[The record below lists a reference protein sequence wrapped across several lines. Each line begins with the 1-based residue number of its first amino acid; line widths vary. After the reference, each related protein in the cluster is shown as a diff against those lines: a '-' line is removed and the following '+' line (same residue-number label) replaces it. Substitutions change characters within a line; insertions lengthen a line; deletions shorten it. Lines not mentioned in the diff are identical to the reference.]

1 MQNSLK
7 TRSTYWQILPYIQ
20 QQKQTIAK
28 ALVCTLGFTVFWPI
42 MAWLIGETASK
53 FVGTGDFKGFTKL
66 AAASAIIF
74 LIRSIIQYGQDTLM
88 AKAAL
93 TIALEIRKKTYT
105 HLQKLNIGYFETA
118 KTGDLSYRLTED
130 IDRIGEVINKFFH
143 QFIPSILQLIVIIGY
158 MIYLN
163 WQLTLGALIIIP
175 LMALLISWFGEKLL
189 RYSRESQDRIS
200 DLSSLLTEVFS
211 GIRLI
216 KAFVAEDYEIARF
229 AEEAEKNRR
238 AKYLSERIKALQFIV
253 VGFPEAV
260 SIILLFLLGG
270 WQIEQG
276 NLTGSQFI
284 SYIAGAAL
292 LIDPIATT
300 TANYGD
306 FKQGEASSDRI
317 FELLAIAPTV
327 VEKPGALELPHVTG
341 KVEYRNINFAY
352 PPQSP
357 LGKGGKES
365 QPPLGKGGKESQPP
379 LDKGGKES
387 QSPLGKGGKESQPP
401 LDKGGRESQSPLGK
415 GGKESQPPLDKG
427 GREPQPS
434 LDKGGKEPQPSLDK
448 GGKEPHPPL
457 DKGGQGGVPI
467 LQNMSLLALPG
478 EMIALVGASG
488 AGKTTLVNLLP
499 RFYDPQAGQVLIDG
513 IDVQDVTLNTLRR
526 QIGIVPQETI
536 LFSGTIAQNIAFGRS
551 FYELKD
557 VEKAAEI
564 ANAHQFISEFPDGY
578 QTWVG
583 ERGVNLSGGQK
594 QRIAIARAVLLNPRI
609 LILDEA
615 TSALDSESEA
625 LVQEALERLM
635 QDRTVFI
642 IAHRLATVR
651 KADRILVL
659 EKGRVVESGTH
670 EELLEKGDR
679 YARYYAQQFS

>member
-28 ALVCTLGFTVFWPI
+28 ALVCTLGFTIFWPI

-93 TIALEIRKKTYT
+93 TIALEIRKKVYT

-118 KTGDLSYRLTED
+118 QTGDLSYRLTED

-143 QFIPSILQLIVIIGY
+143 QFIPSILQLIVIVGY

-163 WQLTLGALIIIP
+163 WQLTLGALVIIP

-229 AEEAEKNRR
+229 TEEAEKNRR

-317 FELLAIAPTV
+317 FELLAIVPTV
-327 VEKPGALELPHVTG
+327 VEKPGAIELPHVTG

-357 LGKGGKES
+357 LNKGGKEPQS
-365 QPPLGKGGKESQPP
+365 PLIKGGKEA
-379 LDKGGKES
+379 
-387 QSPLGKGGKESQPP
+387 QSPI
-401 LDKGGRESQSPLGK
+401 
-415 GGKESQPPLDKG
+415 
-427 GREPQPS
+427 
-434 LDKGGKEPQPSLDK
+434 DKGGKEPQPPLYK
-448 GGKEPHPPL
+448 GGKEPQPPL

-551 FYELKD
+551 YYELKD

-635 QDRTVFI
+635 CDRTVFI

>member
-1 MQNSLK
+1 LRGQNILK

-20 QQKQTIAK
+20 QQKQTIIK
-28 ALVCTLGFTVFWPI
+28 ALVCTLAFTVFWPI
-42 MAWLIGETASK
+42 IAWLIGETATK
-53 FVGTGDFKGFTKL
+53 FVGKGDLKGFTQL
-66 AAASAIIF
+66 ASLSAVIF
-74 LIRSIIQYGQDTLM
+74 LVRGIVQYGQDTLM

-93 TIALEIRKKTYT
+93 AIALEIRKKVYS
-105 HLQKLNIGYFETA
+105 HLQKLNLGYFETA

-143 QFIPSILQLIVIIGY
+143 QFIPGVLQLIVVMGY

-163 WQLTLGALIIIP
+163 WQLTLGALIIAP
-175 LMALLISWFGEKLL
+175 LMALLISWFGQKLL
-189 RYSRESQDRIS
+189 AYSRESQNRIS
-200 DLSSLLTEVFS
+200 DLSALLTEVFS

-216 KAFVAEDYEIARF
+216 RAFVAEEYEIARF

-238 AKYLSERIKALQFIV
+238 AKYLSEQIKALQFIV
-253 VGFPEAV
+253 IGFPEAISV
-260 SIILLFLLGG
+260 ILLFLLGA
-270 WQIEQG
+270 WQIDRG
-276 NLTGSQFI
+276 NLTGAQFI

-292 LIDPIATT
+292 LIDPIAIT

-317 FELLAIAPTV
+317 FELLAIQPAV
-327 VEKPGALELPHVTG
+327 VEKPGAIELPHVTG

-352 PPQSP
+352 NS
-357 LGKGGKES
+357 ET
-365 QPPLGKGGKESQPP
+365 
-379 LDKGGKES
+379 
-387 QSPLGKGGKESQPP
+387 
-401 LDKGGRESQSPLGK
+401 
-415 GGKESQPPLDKG
+415 
-427 GREPQPS
+427 
-434 LDKGGKEPQPSLDK
+434 
-448 GGKEPHPPL
+448 
-457 DKGGQGGVPI
+457 PI

-499 RFYDPQAGQVLIDG
+499 RFYDPQAGQILIDG
-513 IDVQDVTLNTLRR
+513 IDIQDVTLNTLRR

-551 FYELKD
+551 YYELKD
-557 VEKAAEI
+557 VEKAAQI

-594 QRIAIARAVLLNPRI
+594 QRIAIARAVLLDPRI

-615 TSALDSESEA
+615 TSALDSESET

-635 QDRTVFI
+635 RDRTVFI

-659 EKGRVVESGTH
+659 EKGRIMESGTH

-679 YARYYAQQFS
+679 YARYYAQQFSQ

>member
-1 MQNSLK
+1 MK

-93 TIALEIRKKTYT
+93 TIALEIRKKAYT

-118 KTGDLSYRLTED
+118 QTGDLSYRLTED

-143 QFIPSILQLIVIIGY
+143 QFIPSILQLIVIMGY

-175 LMALLISWFGEKLL
+175 LMALLISWFGQKLL

-229 AEEAEKNRR
+229 TEEAEKNRR

-317 FELLAIAPTV
+317 FELLAILPTV
-327 VEKPGALELPHVTG
+327 VEKPGAIELPHVTG

-357 LGKGGKES
+357 L
-365 QPPLGKGGKESQPP
+365 
-379 LDKGGKES
+379 
-387 QSPLGKGGKESQPP
+387 
-401 LDKGGRESQSPLGK
+401 
-415 GGKESQPPLDKG
+415 
-427 GREPQPS
+427 
-434 LDKGGKEPQPSLDK
+434 DKGGKEP
-448 GGKEPHPPL
+448 
-457 DKGGQGGVPI
+457 GQAGVPI

-635 QDRTVFI
+635 CDRTVFI

>member
-1 MQNSLK
+1 LRGQNILK

-20 QQKQTIAK
+20 QQKQTIIK
-28 ALVCTLGFTVFWPI
+28 ALVCTLAFTVFWPVI
-42 MAWLIGETASK
+42 AWLIGETATK
-53 FVGTGDFKGFTKL
+53 FVGKGDLKGFTQL
-66 AAASAIIF
+66 AALSAVIF
-74 LIRSIIQYGQDTLM
+74 LVRGIVQYGQDTLM

-93 TIALEIRKKTYT
+93 TIALEIRKKVYS
-105 HLQKLNIGYFETA
+105 HLQKLNLGYFETA

-143 QFIPSILQLIVIIGY
+143 QFIPGVLQLVVVMGY

-163 WQLTLGALIIIP
+163 WQLTLGALIIAP
-175 LMALLISWFGEKLL
+175 LMALLISWFGQKLL
-189 RYSRESQDRIS
+189 AYSRESQNRIS
-200 DLSSLLTEVFS
+200 DLSALLTEVFS

-216 KAFVAEDYEIARF
+216 RAFVAEEYEIARF

-238 AKYLSERIKALQFIV
+238 AKYLSEQIKALQFIV
-253 VGFPEAV
+253 IGFPEAISV
-260 SIILLFLLGG
+260 ILLFLLGA
-270 WQIEQG
+270 WQIDRG

-292 LIDPIATT
+292 LIDPIAIT

-317 FELLAIAPTV
+317 FELLAIQPAV
-327 VEKPGALELPHVTG
+327 VEKPGAIELPHVTG

-352 PPQSP
+352 NS
-357 LGKGGKES
+357 ET
-365 QPPLGKGGKESQPP
+365 
-379 LDKGGKES
+379 
-387 QSPLGKGGKESQPP
+387 
-401 LDKGGRESQSPLGK
+401 
-415 GGKESQPPLDKG
+415 
-427 GREPQPS
+427 
-434 LDKGGKEPQPSLDK
+434 
-448 GGKEPHPPL
+448 
-457 DKGGQGGVPI
+457 PI
-467 LQNMSLLALPG
+467 LQSMSLLALPG

-499 RFYDPQAGQVLIDG
+499 RFYDPQAGQILIDG
-513 IDVQDVTLNTLRR
+513 IDIQDVTLNTLRR

-551 FYELKD
+551 YYELKD

-594 QRIAIARAVLLNPRI
+594 QRIAIARAVLLDPRI

-615 TSALDSESEA
+615 TSALDSESET

-635 QDRTVFI
+635 RDRTVFI

-659 EKGRVVESGTH
+659 EKGRIMESGTH

-679 YARYYAQQFS
+679 YARYYAQQFSQ